1 MKSLKYLLPAI
12 VFLGLV
18 AAFWRGLSLNPS
30 VVPSPLIG
38 KPAPAFELEDLR
50 QPDQTFA
57 HTAMLGQPAVLNV
70 WATWCA
76 GCRQEHGFLM
86 QLARSGE
93 VPLYGMNYRD
103 ERGPAL
109 EWLSRLGDPYLRVAY
124 DPEGAGS
131 LDWGVYGSPET
142 FLMDPQGTVV
152 YKHLGPLNPEIW
164 TREFRPRIAAM
175 QPSASSL
182 QGNAR

>member
-1 MKSLKYLLPAI
+1 MRSLKYLLPISAFVI
-12 VFLGLV
+12 LVVF
-18 AAFWRGLSLNPS
+18 FYRGLFLDPR

-50 QPDQTFA
+50 EPSLTVATSD
-57 HTAMLGQPAVLNV
+57 MLGKPAVLNV

-76 GCRQEHGFLM
+76 GCRQEHSFLM

-103 ERGPAL
+103 ERPKAL
-109 EWLSRLGDPYLRVAY
+109 DWLRQLGDPYVKVAY
-124 DPEGAGS
+124 DPEGNGS

-142 FLMDPQGTVV
+142 FLIDPQGTIV
-152 YKHLGPLNPEIW
+152 YKHLGPLGPSVW
-164 TREFRPRIAAM
+164 ATEFRPRIAAM
-175 QPSASSL
+175 QGTA
-182 QGNAR
+182 Q